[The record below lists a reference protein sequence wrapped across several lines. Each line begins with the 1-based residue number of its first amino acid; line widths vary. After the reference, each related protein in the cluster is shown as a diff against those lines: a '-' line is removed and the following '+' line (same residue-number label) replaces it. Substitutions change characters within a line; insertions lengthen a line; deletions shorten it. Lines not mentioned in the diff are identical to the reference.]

1 MIYVLRST
9 EVICKMKKN
18 TLLLTLALPL
28 LAALTL
34 SSCNNKNK
42 KNANATGSDMT
53 GETVTIPSMDIQES
67 TDTMSTEGDI
77 RGGEFVS
84 RPSIKTV
91 NFDFDRYELSP
102 DTQKT
107 LQDNAALIKTHKDWA
122 VMVEGN
128 CDDRGTTEYNLALGQ
143 KRAKSVRDYYVRLGV
158 PENSVGTI
166 SYGEEKP
173 LCTEA
178 TDGCWSQNR
187 RAETKIKG
195 K

>member
-1 MIYVLRST
+1 
-9 EVICKMKKN
+9 MKKN
-18 TLLLTLALPL
+18 TLLLALALPL

-42 KNANATGSDMT
+42 KNATATGSDMT
-53 GETVTIPSMDIQES
+53 GDTVTIPTMDIQES

-77 RGGEFVS
+77 RGGEFVAA
-84 RPSIKTV
+84 PGIKTV
-91 NFDFDRYELSP
+91 NFNYDRYELS
-102 DTQKT
+102 DATQKT
-107 LQDNAALIKTHKDWA
+107 LQDNAALIKTHKDWS
-122 VMVEGN
+122 VLVEGH

-158 PENSVGTI
+158 LESSVGTI

-173 LCTEA
+173 ICNEE
-178 TDGCWSQNR
+178 TDACWSQNR
-187 RAETKIKG
+187 RAETKVKG

>member
-1 MIYVLRST
+1 
-9 EVICKMKKN
+9 MKKN
-18 TLLLTLALPL
+18 TLLLVLALPL
-28 LAALTL
+28 LAAFTL

-42 KNANATGSDMT
+42 KNATATGSDMT
-53 GETVTIPSMDIQES
+53 GDTVTIPTMDIQES
-67 TDTMSTEGDI
+67 TDTVSTEGDI
-77 RGGEFVS
+77 RGGGEFVS
-84 RPSIKTV
+84 EPSVKTV
-91 NFDFDRYELSP
+91 NFDYDRYELSA

-107 LQDNAALIKTHKDWA
+107 LQDNAALIKTHKDWS
-122 VMVEGN
+122 VLVEGH

-158 PENSVGTI
+158 PESSVGTI

-178 TDGCWSQNR
+178 ADACWHQNR
-187 RAETKIKG
+187 RAETKVKG